1 MKLLRRFIFL
11 PFFLLIII
19 SCEEELPPVTYSL
32 TTQVTPEGS
41 GTVSPSSG
49 TFDEGASITI
59 SATPSANY
67 IFKQWTGTG
76 SGTANPFTFEINA
89 NSNLTAVFELIDADN
104 DGVADALDK
113 CPDTPAGTTVN
124 TEGCATSQLDS
135 DNDGVSDDKDKCPNT
150 PNNED
155 ADDDG
160 CSISQRDSDGDGVT
174 DDKDQCPDTP
184 NGSNVDTNGCAVAN
198 VFERL
203 QGNTYRQ
210 IESVD
215 DCGTCE
221 DEINYYTF
229 SENGLQISGT
239 TLDGV
244 CEQNDFQEIGD
255 CSDCARI
262 TENTPERMTVC
273 VGNFIQLCQTIT
285 FLSDDEIQFDFPVF
299 DQKWTA
305 QKYDDEVPCTEWT
318 PPLDA
323 IFTGTFG
330 GATLENGIFE
340 FPSSAEGWAG
350 FANDN
355 GDIYP
360 LEFPDGGRVT
370 FTAATSGTDIDVQ
383 FRFEYMPF
391 PDVDPAYDSEIV
403 TISGTTAK
411 EYSVDIPSQGD
422 NTYSSLIFY
431 LKTRDQKLTASDFK
445 IFKN

>member
-1 MKLLRRFIFL
+1 MKLLRNFTLIPL
-11 PFFLLIII
+11 FLLFLI
-19 SCEEELPPVTYSL
+19 SCEEEVLPVTFTL
-32 TTQVTPEGS
+32 TTQVTPAGS
-41 GTVSPSSG
+41 GTVSPPSG

-76 SGTANPFTFEINA
+76 SGTANPLTFQIIS
-89 NSNLTAVFELIDADN
+89 NSNITAEFSLIDADN
-104 DGVADALDK
+104 DGVTDALDN
-113 CPDTPAGTTVN
+113 CPDTPTGITVN
-124 TEGCATSQLDS
+124 SQGCATSQLDT
-135 DNDGVSDDKDKCPNT
+135 DEDGVSDDQDKCPNT
-150 PNNED
+150 PVDED
-155 ADDDG
+155 IDENG
-160 CSISQRDSDGDGVT
+160 CSISQIDSDGDGVT

-184 NGSNVDTNGCAVAN
+184 SGSSVDSDGCEVSN

-203 QGNTYRQ
+203 QGNTYKQ
-210 IESVD
+210 VESVS

-239 TLDGV
+239 TLEGV

-255 CSDCARI
+255 CNDCATI

-305 QKYDDEVPCTEWT
+305 QKFEDEVPCTNWS
-318 PPLDA
+318 PPLEPFFSGVFAGA
-323 IFTGTFG
+323 IWN
-330 GATLENGIFE
+330 NGVFE
-340 FPSSAEGWAG
+340 FPSSADAWAG
-350 FANDN
+350 FANN
-355 GDIYP
+355 TTSIYP
-360 LEFPDGGRVT
+360 IELPDGGKIT
-370 FTAATSGTDIDVQ
+370 FTASTEGTDIDVQ
-383 FRFEYMPF
+383 FRFEFNPH
-391 PDVDPAYDSEIV
+391 PNVDPAYDSEIITV
-403 TISGTTAK
+403 SGTSAK
-411 EYSVDIPSQGD
+411 EYSVDIPSQGE

-445 IFKN
+445 IIKN

>member
-1 MKLLRRFIFL
+1 MCYF
-11 PFFLLIII
+11 
-19 SCEEELPPVTYSL
+19 
-32 TTQVTPEGS
+32 
-41 GTVSPSSG
+41 
-49 TFDEGASITI
+49 TI
-59 SATPSANY
+59 
-67 IFKQWTGTG
+67 
-76 SGTANPFTFEINA
+76 
-89 NSNLTAVFELIDADN
+89 
-104 DGVADALDK
+104 
-113 CPDTPAGTTVN
+113 
-124 TEGCATSQLDS
+124 DS

-150 PNNED
+150 PSNNED

-184 NGSNVDTNGCAVAN
+184 NGSNVEQND

-285 FLSDDEIQFDFPVF
+285 FLSDDEIQFDFPTF
-299 DQKWTA
+299 NQKWTA

-318 PPLDA
+318 PPLEP
-323 IFTGTFG
+323 IFTGVFDGTIY
-330 GATLENGIFE
+330 ENGVFE
-340 FPSSAEGWAG
+340 FPSSAE
-350 FANDN
+350 
-355 GDIYP
+355 
-360 LEFPDGGRVT
+360 DGLDLQMIIQIFTLLNFLMEGKIT
-370 FTAATSGTDIDVQ
+370 FTAATEGTDIDVQ